1 MIKEVIRMGEIS
13 KKPNTLDKKR
23 CYLILAALAILGT
36 AAFRLLSHSRDSTR
50 YCAVLG
56 FSQGDAAALWAF
68 ESVIVLAM
76 SAVLLYAVYELL
88 FGKPDMP
95 RLFTGLVFAFGM
107 IFLLTISPLSVAD
120 EKTHFEAIYELSC
133 KLLRRT
139 VDPAFASFEGFSN
152 HLNVCTGYL
161 RVLHD
166 FGGGYAFS
174 GSVERDIVSSM
185 WTLTYTAEYIPQ
197 MIGFSIALLL
207 GRNMVT
213 AFMLARFFN
222 LLFYVLCVYLALKRN
237 SKFRTLLGLA
247 ALMPMALQQA
257 ASLSY
262 DNFINA
268 LSLLLLASLLE
279 AVFSGEKLSIKKLL
293 FIFVPA
299 ALLAPA
305 KGVYC
310 LIILLFF
317 FIPKESF
324 SGLKI
329 GKKGCFALLLGACV
343 LMFAFVSAPSMVRI
357 MTSVRPGFETTGD
370 SQYTVSYIFSHPL
383 DTAKIFADT
392 FNVYIL
398 QWLGGAVG
406 YTLSTYSL
414 DLPAWIVPVYFALL
428 ILSVQ
433 NVSGGGTALR
443 RGMRP
448 ALLVYCAVVIFSF
461 MMTMF
466 LTWIRDTDKIIVG
479 VQGRYFIPVIP
490 ALMLCLNSRLAEL
503 KKDPTRALVI
513 AALLLLAR
521 TVLEILSYTLF
532 SSV

>member
-1 MIKEVIRMGEIS
+1 MTAIS
-13 KKPNTLDKKR
+13 KKTNTPDKRR
-23 CYLILAALAILGT
+23 CYLVLSLLVILGVI
-36 AAFRLLSHSRDSTR
+36 AFRLLSFSRDNTR
-50 YCAVLG
+50 YCDVLG
-56 FSQGDAAALWAF
+56 FSQADSVTLWSF
-68 ESVIVLAM
+68 ESIIALIM
-76 SAVLLYAVYELL
+76 SAAVLYTVYRLL
-88 FGKPDMP
+88 FKKNDMV
-95 RLFTGLVFAFGM
+95 RLFTALVFVFGFF
-107 IFLLTISPLSVAD
+107 FLLTISPLSVAD
-120 EKTHFEAIYELSC
+120 EVTHFEAIYELSC
-133 KLLRRT
+133 KLLGRS
-139 VDPAFASFEGFSN
+139 VDPAFVSFEGFSN

-161 RVLHD
+161 RVLRD
-166 FGGGYAFS
+166 FGGSYAFS
-174 GSVERDIVSSM
+174 GSVERNIVSSM
-185 WTLTYTAEYIPQ
+185 WTLTYFAEYIPQ
-197 MIGFSIALLL
+197 IIGFSIALLL

-237 SKFRTLLGLA
+237 SKFRTLFGLA

-268 LSLLLLASLLE
+268 LSFLLLASLLE
-279 AVFSGEKLSIKKLL
+279 AVFSGEKFSIKKLL
-293 FIFVPA
+293 FIFLPA

-310 LIILLFF
+310 LVIALYL

-324 SGLKI
+324 SELKI
-329 GKKGCFALLLGACV
+329 GKKGSFALLLGACA
-343 LMFAFVSAPSMVRI
+343 LMFAIVSVPSIIRI

-370 SQYTVSYIFSHPL
+370 SQYSVSYIFSHPL
-383 DTAKIFADT
+383 DTIQIFADT

-406 YTLSTYSL
+406 YTLSTYTL

-428 ILSVQ
+428 ILSAQ
-433 NVSGGGTALR
+433 NVSGKDTELC

-448 ALLVYCAVVIFSF
+448 TLLAYCAFVVFAF

-466 LTWIRDTDKIIVG
+466 LTWISDTDKIIVG
-479 VQGRYFIPVIP
+479 VQGRYFIPIIP
-490 ALMLCLNSRLAEL
+490 PLMICLKSKFVEL
-503 KKDPTRALVI
+503 KKDPTRAIVI
-513 AALLLLAR
+513 VCVLLLAR
-521 TVLEILSYTLF
+521 TVLEIFSYTLF